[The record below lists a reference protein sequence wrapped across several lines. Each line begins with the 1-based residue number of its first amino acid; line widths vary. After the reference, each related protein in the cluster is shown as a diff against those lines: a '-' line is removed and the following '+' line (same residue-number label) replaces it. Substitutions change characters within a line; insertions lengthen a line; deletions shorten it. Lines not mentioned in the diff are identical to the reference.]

1 MAEKTF
7 GLRLKWLGCACFEM
21 DFGGVTIVNDPWITP
36 NPNTELDWEAVE
48 KCDYITV
55 THGHYDHTGAVVE
68 LAEYY
73 GGIPA
78 YLHENDAARTKIPF
92 SLMPDIG
99 ETVHYGEGDEIA
111 VGNLTVH
118 VYHTPGHSSGS
129 VVLECEDVLFT
140 GDTLFQGSCGR
151 TDLPGG
157 SMDEILI
164 SLKRLAEMEGDRKVY
179 PGHEGFSNLDA
190 ERKGNYYMLLGMKQ

>member
-1 MAEKTF
+1 MTVKTLQVPPIGTNCYLLKDDATGKGAIIDPGGAGDAIAAEVA
-7 GLRLKWLGCACFEM
+7 RMEM
-21 DFGGVTIVNDPWITP
+21 TP
-36 NPNTELDWEAVE
+36 VVIFL
-48 KCDYITV
+48 
-55 THGHYDHTGAVVE
+55 THGHYDHSGAVPE
-68 LAEYY
+68 LVKAFP
-73 GGIPA
+73 GVPV
-78 YLHENDAARTKIPF
+78 YLHESDAARTKIPF
-92 SLMPDIG
+92 SLMPDVG

-157 SMDEILI
+157 SMDEILV
-164 SLKRLAEMEGDRKVY
+164 SLKRLAEMEGDRKVC
-179 PGHEGFSNLDA
+179 PGHEGFSTLEE